1 MLIIGNQIRLVRS
14 PLASAARQ
22 RFDLLFKTLARRQVE
37 AGANWLMIDL
47 GPQRRNAGA
56 DLAWLVETIQDEVT
70 VPLVLRGDDPSALAL
85 GIRAAEAQVMI
96 DATLPGAG
104 EPGPYLELTTRY
116 STLIALTA
124 CPDALP
130 LPTDERLERVTAS
143 LIPLAFE
150 AGLELDEIYVDPLTT
165 ALTCDQP
172 MVPVAVETLRL
183 LKIAADP
190 APNTIVHLDDVA
202 DGVSDVSRPY
212 ISQAYLAMVLAAGI
226 DALVLNP
233 LDPELMEAL
242 RLISERDPT
251 TGFDRL
257 LLRLYDV
264 TKAEV
269 DLEPSFVDRADPEQ
283 VNLYKTIQVLNNDL
297 LYADGY
303 LRA

>member
-1 MLIIGNQIRLVRS
+1 MLLIGNQIRLARS
-14 PLASAARQ
+14 PLASAVRQ
-22 RFDLLFKTLARRQVE
+22 RFDLLFQTLARRQVE

-47 GPQRRNAGA
+47 GPQRRNAGP
-56 DLAWLVETIQDEVT
+56 DLAWLVETIQKEVT
-70 VPLVLRGDDPSALAL
+70 VPLVLRGDDPAALEA

-104 EPGPYLELTTRY
+104 EPGPYLELAGRY
-116 STLIALTA
+116 NTYLALSA
-124 CPDALP
+124 CPDGLP
-130 LPTDERLERVTAS
+130 LPTDDRLERVTAS

-165 ALTCDQP
+165 ALTCDQA

-183 LKIAADP
+183 LKIAAEV
-190 APNTIVHLDDVA
+190 APNTIVHLDDVG
-202 DGVSDVSRPY
+202 DGVADVSRPY
-212 ISQAYLAMVLAAGI
+212 ISQAYLAMVLAAGL

-233 LDPELMEAL
+233 LDPELMDTL
-242 RLISERDPT
+242 RVLVERDPT
-251 TGFDRL
+251 TGYDRL

-269 DLEPSFVDRADPEQ
+269 DLDPSFVDRGDPEQ
-283 VNLYKTIQVLNNDL
+283 VNLFKTIRVLNNQV
-297 LYADGY
+297 LYADSY